1 MLIFKKLNNLA
12 KKYYLTVYHS
22 VMKIGRVYCNNINY
36 TSQWEKKNP
45 YLYTAPTN
53 NVVTPTKKKSHKREY
68 FAGLLTLFA
77 AGVALSKFLTRNK
90 VPKEVVEVADKA
102 VGLNKIKGCPRT
114 IAQVKEAILYP
125 MMSVMHGEKRPLR
138 GDFKTGLI
146 IGCKNQDKVEEFVS
160 GFMEHCKELR
170 IHCIELKSPKKTN
183 RLKEVHKAL
192 DKAIEYHRATGEC
205 VVVNIGD
212 LAAVSN
218 HNVAKTNY
226 SSKLE
231 ERLAMM
237 PKGVLWT
244 AYTTASDQ
252 LPYFYN
258 NIPTLCVKI

>member
-1 MLIFKKLNNLA
+1 MRIS
-12 KKYYLTVYHS
+12 S
-22 VMKIGRVYCNNINY
+22 VSNISYASN
-36 TSQWEKKNP
+36 WEKKNP
-45 YLYTAPTN
+45 YLITASAP
-53 NVVTPTKKKSHKREY
+53 KKAEHGMSFKENRLEY
-68 FAGLLTLFA
+68 IGGFLALVSAGI
-77 AGVALSKFLTRNK
+77 ALSKFLTRNK
-90 VPKEVVEVADKA
+90 VPKDVVEIADKA
-102 VGLNKIKGCPRT
+102 VGFNRIKGCPRT

-146 IGCKNQDKVEEFVS
+146 VGCKHQDKVEDFVA

-170 IHCIELKSPKKTN
+170 IHCVELKSPKKTN

-192 DKAIEYHRATGEC
+192 DKAIAYHNATGEC

-226 SSKLE
+226 SSRLE
-231 ERLAMM
+231 ERLALM

-244 AYTTASDQ
+244 AYTTKADN